1 VNAPLHPRLALLRT
15 LVTRQGGEWTPAR
28 VGRAYATAGYDAPSR
43 TTYRRDLKALHRLGV
58 LDQRETTGRRWYVP
72 SRTTRGSNA

>member
-1 VNAPLHPRLALLRT
+1 MTGDLHPRLRLLIALVRA
-15 LVTRQGGEWTPAR
+15 QGGEWTPHR
-28 VGRAYATAGYDAPSR
+28 VADSYAAHGYDAPARSTHR
-43 TTYRRDLKALHRLGV
+43 HDLKALHRLGV